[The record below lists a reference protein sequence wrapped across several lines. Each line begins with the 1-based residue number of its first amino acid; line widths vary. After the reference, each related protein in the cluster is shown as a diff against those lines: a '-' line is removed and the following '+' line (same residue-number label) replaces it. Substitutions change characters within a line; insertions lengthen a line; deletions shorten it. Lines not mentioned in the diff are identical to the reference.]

1 MCKNNCTFKEYR
13 QQGEELN
20 TLDVRG
26 NYFLF
31 DFYCPAD
38 SAIHRTFLFFFSIG
52 SGSNCSVKL
61 LKLTLSGSAK
71 EHGAET
77 KTTPTPMW
85 NIKGRAFG
93 DFRGRPHR
101 KVKHIFYNVASLIAK

>member
-1 MCKNNCTFKEYR
+1 MCKNNCTVKEYR

-38 SAIHRTFLFFFSIG
+38 SAIHQTFFFSIG

-61 LKLTLSGSAK
+61 LKLTLSGCAK

-77 KTTPTPMW
+77 KTTLTPLC
-85 NIKGRAFG
+85 NIKRRAFG
-93 DFRGRPHR
+93 DFRGQPHR
-101 KVKHIFYNVASLIAK
+101 KVKHIFYNVASLMAK

>member
-38 SAIHRTFLFFFSIG
+38 SAIHRTFFFFFFHWQWI
-52 SGSNCSVKL
+52 KL
-61 LKLTLSGSAK
+61 QCEAVEAHTEWKCQ
-71 EHGAET
+71 GA
-77 KTTPTPMW
+77 W
-85 NIKGRAFG
+85 C
-93 DFRGRPHR
+93 
-101 KVKHIFYNVASLIAK
+101 